1 MGRRDLIV
9 LDTHVWLWWVSDP
22 NKLSRRARDAVDAAD
37 ELGIPSICCW
47 EVATRVGLGKLD
59 LDRDLRTWIRQA
71 LAQERVTQLDLTAA
85 LALDAALLAQDG
97 IHGDPADRII
107 AATAI
112 ALHALLVTKDRALRA
127 FAPLTTVW

>member
-9 LDTHVWLWWVSDP
+9 LDTHVWLWWVSEP
-22 NKLSRRARDAVDAAD
+22 NKLSRRARDTVDGAD
-37 ELGIPSICCW
+37 VLGVPSICCW
-47 EVATRVGLGKLD
+47 EVATRVGLGKLR

-71 LAQERVTQLDLTAA
+71 LAQERITPLDLTAA
-85 LALDAALLAQDG
+85 LALDAALLARDG

-112 ALHALLVTKDRALRA
+112 SLNAPLVTKDRALRG
-127 FAPLTTVW
+127 FAPLATIW